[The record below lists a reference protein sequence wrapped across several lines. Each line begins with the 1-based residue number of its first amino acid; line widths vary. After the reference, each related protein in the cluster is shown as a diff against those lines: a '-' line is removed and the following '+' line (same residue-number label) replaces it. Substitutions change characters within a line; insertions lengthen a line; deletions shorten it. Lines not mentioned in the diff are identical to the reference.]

1 MARVLLFKIA
11 ITTFALNDLFPWDSS
26 GFPVRPLCP
35 FLPCPLKTIDA
46 AIFLMGFGLRKLIP
60 TTQTLNNLSRF
71 SGIRCPALTTT
82 ELMA

>member
-11 ITTFALNDLFPWDSS
+11 ITTFALNDLPPWNPSD
-26 GFPVRPLCP
+26 FPVSPLCP

-60 TTQTLNNLSRF
+60 TMQTLNNLSRF
-71 SGIRCPALTTT
+71 SGIRGPALTTT